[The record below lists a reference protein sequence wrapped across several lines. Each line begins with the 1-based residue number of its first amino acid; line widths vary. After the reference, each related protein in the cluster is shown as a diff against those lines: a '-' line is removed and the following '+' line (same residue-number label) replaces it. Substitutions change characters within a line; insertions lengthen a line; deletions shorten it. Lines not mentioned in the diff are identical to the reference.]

1 MPIGSEGNGH
11 GCGHNLLGTGS
22 FAAAVAIKDY
32 MEEKGLAG
40 TVRYFGCPAE
50 ENGSGKAYMAR
61 AGFFDDVDVVFS
73 WHPKTIPGLMNVTSL
88 ANYSAVFKFY
98 GKSAH
103 AAAAPHMRRSGL
115 DAVELMNVG
124 VNYLREHMIPE
135 VRIHYAVTDTGGSSP
150 NVVQA
155 YGEVIY
161 LIRAPKRKQVQAL
174 YERVEKIA
182 KGAALMT
189 ETKLEVDFVG
199 TAADLIPNN
208 TLARVMHRHLTAI
221 GLPEYDA
228 NDEEFARKIQA
239 TLSEEDIAADLAGLA
254 PETVEQLKGKAI
266 ADIIPPYREEGV
278 LSGSTDVGDVSWN
291 VPTMQCITGCWAIGT
306 PFHTWQVVSQGTMP
320 IAHKGMLQAG
330 KVIAATAIDVMENEE
345 MITQAKAEWRK
356 RLNGEQ
362 YVSLIPE
369 DAEPPKK

>member
-61 AGFFDDVDVVFS
+61 AGFFDDVDVVFL

-103 AAAAPHMRRSGL
+103 AA
-115 DAVELMNVG
+115 
-124 VNYLREHMIPE
+124 
-135 VRIHYAVTDTGGSSP
+135 
-150 NVVQA
+150 
-155 YGEVIY
+155 
-161 LIRAPKRKQVQAL
+161 
-174 YERVEKIA
+174 
-182 KGAALMT
+182 AALMT

-239 TLSEEDIAADLAGLA
+239 TLSEEDIATDLAGLA

-291 VPTMQCITGCWAIGT
+291 VPTMQCITGCWAIGA

-369 DAEPPKK
+369 AAEPPKK